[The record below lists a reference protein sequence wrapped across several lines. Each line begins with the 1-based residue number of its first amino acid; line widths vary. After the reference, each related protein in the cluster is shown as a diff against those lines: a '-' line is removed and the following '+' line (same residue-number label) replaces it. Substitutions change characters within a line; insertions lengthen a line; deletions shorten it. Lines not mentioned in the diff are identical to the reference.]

1 MPEHAPAALSDGP
14 LVEPEELA
22 ALLAHPDAH
31 DRPVVIDVR
40 WSLSRGLEGNRA
52 EYAAGHVP
60 GAAFVDLETAL
71 AGHPRDSGVGG
82 RHPLPQ
88 LPTATEALRRAGVS
102 KDRPVVAYDGAT
114 SLSAARAW
122 WVLLYFGKDN
132 VRVLNGGYAA
142 WSSAGLPTETG
153 AGPLPDHGDVVLRP
167 GGREAP
173 TADDLTAYLD
183 APGGRV
189 VDARAPERYR
199 GEVEPMD
206 PVAGHIPGA
215 VNVPTLSA
223 LAADGRFD
231 PGRLQTVL
239 SHEGIDPHAP
249 TALYCGSGVQAAH
262 LALALE
268 VADPHRRPAAVYVGS
283 WSDWVS
289 DPQRPVATG
298 DEKVHD

>member
-1 MPEHAPAALSDGP
+1 MPERSLPSGVGGP

-22 ALLAHPDAH
+22 AMLAQPDFHA
-31 DRPVVIDVR
+31 RPVVIDVR
-40 WSLSRGLEGNRA
+40 WTLGRGVEGNAA

-71 AGHPRDSGVGG
+71 AGHPRDNGGGG
-82 RHPLPQ
+82 RHPLPR
-88 LPTATEALRRAGVS
+88 LHTAREALRCAGVS
-102 KDRPVVAYDGAT
+102 NERPVVAYDGAT

-122 WVLLYFGKDN
+122 WMLQYFGKND
-132 VRVLNGGYAA
+132 VQVLHGGYAA
-142 WSSAGLPTETG
+142 WSSAGLPIETG
-153 AGPLPDHGDVVLRP
+153 PGPEPDYGDIVLRP

-189 VDARAPERYR
+189 VDARAPQRYR

-223 LAADGRFD
+223 LSPEGRFD
-231 PGRLQTVL
+231 PQRLQTLL
-239 SHEGIDPHAP
+239 SQEGIDPHAP

-268 VADPHRRPAAVYVGS
+268 VADPQRRPPAVYVGS

-298 DEKVHD
+298 AGNARD

>member
-1 MPEHAPAALSDGP
+1 MPEHAPPAPVGGP
-14 LVEPEELA
+14 LVEPSELA
-22 ALLAHPDAH
+22 ALLAQPDAQA
-31 DRPVVIDVR
+31 RPVVLDVR
-40 WSLSRGLEGNRA
+40 WSLGRGVEGNRA
-52 EYAAGHVP
+52 EYEAGHVP

-82 RHPLPQ
+82 RHPLPR
-88 LPTATEALRRAGVS
+88 LYAATEALRRAGVRM
-102 KDRPVVAYDGAT
+102 DRPVVAYDGAT

-122 WVLLYFGKDN
+122 WVLQYFGKDN

-142 WSSAGLPTETG
+142 WCSAGLPTDS
-153 AGPLPDHGDVVLRP
+153 GPGGEPKDGDVELRP

-183 APGGRV
+183 APGGRL

-199 GEVEPMD
+199 GDVEPMD
-206 PVAGHIPGA
+206 PIAGHIPGA
-215 VNVPTLSA
+215 VNIPTLSA
-223 LAADGRFD
+223 LAADGRFN
-231 PGRLQTVL
+231 PQALQALL
-239 SHEGIDPHAP
+239 SQEGIDPHAP

-268 VADPHRRPAAVYVGS
+268 VVDPYRRPPAVYVGS

-289 DPQRPVATG
+289 DEQRPVATG
-298 DEKVHD
+298 GAPHE